1 MPRVISCLTE
11 KQSVTI
17 KQSLSWSSLS
27 TLFFFFTIHKL
38 FIFLNPVQF
47 GWKCFFL
54 LKTYKLKERAS
65 LSLSQMN
72 CLFFGH
78 PLLSLPFLFFLRFFT
93 LGIFLCS
100 KNHQRPLCKCLMMHA
115 NANKTTDIAE
125 YCSWTLREQIAR
137 GKHYLP
143 ASRENHF

>member
-27 TLFFFFTIHKL
+27 TLFFFFHNSQIVH
-38 FIFLNPVQF
+38 FLKPCIV
-47 GWKCFFL
+47 WLEMFL
-54 LKTYKLKERAS
+54 SFKDIQVERTS
-65 LSLSQMN
+65 FTLPLSN
-72 CLFFGH
+72 EH

>member
-27 TLFFFFTIHKL
+27 TLCFFSQITNSSFSLT
-38 FIFLNPVQF
+38 VF

-54 LKTYKLKERAS
+54 LKTYKWKEWTS

-72 CLFFGH
+72 CPFFGH
-78 PLLSLPFLFFLRFFT
+78 PLLSVPFLFFLRFFT

-100 KNHQRPLCKCLMMHA
+100 KNHQRPLCECLMMHA